1 MKKERK
7 DNLKLLKM
15 KGDPKDSL
23 IYCSN
28 NKKRVKY
35 QNVEKR

>member
-15 KGDPKDSL
+15 EGDPTDSL
-23 IYCSN
+23 IYCFN
-28 NKKRVKY
+28 NKKRV
-35 QNVEKR
+35 

>member
-23 IYCSN
+23 IYCFKI
-28 NKKRVKY
+28 KKRV
-35 QNVEKR
+35 